1 MKFSKEELVVLNV
14 LKASHRS
21 MSIMELSEKS
31 CFHFAPKL
39 RVTIAVEILLQKKA
53 IIEAGIH
60 QSYSTSKSKS
70 YIAYAPVVHS
80 KELSE
85 KQNQSHR
92 ETPLY

>member
-39 RVTIAVEILLQKKA
+39 RVEPASEKSNHR
-53 IIEAGIH
+53 GR
-60 QSYSTSKSKS
+60 STSVLFRRKNQELYRLRTC
-70 YIAYAPVVHS
+70 YICGKLLKKRKTVSP
-80 KELSE
+80 
-85 KQNQSHR
+85 
-92 ETPLY
+92 

>member
-39 RVTIAVEILLQKKA
+39 RVTLAVESLLQKKA
-53 IIEAGIH
+53 IIEAGVH
-60 QSYSTSKSKS
+60 QSYSTGKAKS
-70 YIAYAPVVHS
+70 YIAYAPAISVEELMK
-80 KELSE
+80 KE
-85 KQNQSHR
+85 NVSHR
-92 ETPLY
+92 ETH

>member
-39 RVTIAVEILLQKKA
+39 RVTIAVESLLQKKA
-53 IIEAGIH
+53 IIEAGVH
-60 QSYSTSKSKS
+60 QSYSAGKTKS
-70 YIAYAPVVHS
+70 YIAYAPAIS
-80 KELSE
+80 AENS
-85 KQNQSHR
+85 
-92 ETPLY
+92 